1 MDQRAAAGVSPKQND
16 EDAASLRRA
25 GGRPT
30 RARADEIRSAIF
42 AAALTEFSERGFH
55 GGSIVRIAELANV
68 TRATVYK
75 HFSSKEVLLELLAR
89 HTSTRLRTSID
100 DVIDLGR
107 PIWEVLQEVG
117 RCFYKDSVASDSK
130 AISRILVMESERF
143 PEIVQKGYELRFYAL
158 EPLASYL
165 VTLSMNGKIAVDD
178 APRAAEQFMHLVTG
192 SVDLLFAKN
201 AITGKEQEQW
211 IASAVRIFLHGVL
224 RA

>member
-1 MDQRAAAGVSPKQND
+1 MDQAAAAGVSPKQND

-30 RARADEIRSAIF
+30 RARADEIKSAIF

-130 AISRILVMESERF
+130 AI
-143 PEIVQKGYELRFYAL
+143 
-158 EPLASYL
+158 
-165 VTLSMNGKIAVDD
+165 
-178 APRAAEQFMHLVTG
+178 
-192 SVDLLFAKN
+192 
-201 AITGKEQEQW
+201 
-211 IASAVRIFLHGVL
+211 
-224 RA
+224 